1 MSITSQTHFGI
12 ARKIVSNMTTESWT
26 QIPHAVVQYEAD
38 VTGLMEEYKKLNAG
52 VSDKS
57 KKITINT
64 VMLKCI
70 SEGLKAAP
78 KLNSHLT
85 FSQKRVNGTFTCYDN
100 IDISMPMILHTGEMM
115 TVNLRDVGNKTLTQL
130 TEMLADIVRR
140 SKKTNVPEVMY
151 DVSINYT
158 LEQLKKGK
166 ILRSLI
172 KIYDGRI
179 SKYRVKVLS
188 GKERKEY
195 YAIPETDRLT
205 RHDIEQGTTTVSN
218 LGSIYRGHKGSCTLL
233 EIIPPQTTAFAL
245 DSVQRKA
252 VVVKDAEGNETIEI
266 RSIMPIT
273 IAFDHRVLDYDHVV
287 PFMERLD
294 GIFDNPSVIQS
305 WK

>member
-1 MSITSQTHFGI
+1 M
-12 ARKIVSNMTTESWT
+12 
-26 QIPHAVVQYEAD
+26 
-38 VTGLMEEYKKLNAG
+38 
-52 VSDKS
+52 
-57 KKITINT
+57 
-64 VMLKCI
+64 
-70 SEGLKAAP
+70 
-78 KLNSHLT
+78 
-85 FSQKRVNGTFTCYDN
+85 
-100 IDISMPMILHTGEMM
+100 
-115 TVNLRDVGNKTLTQL
+115 RDVGNKTLTQM

-140 SKKTNVPEVMY
+140 SKNTNVPEVMY

-158 LEQLKKGK
+158 LAQLKRGK
-166 ILRSLI
+166 VLRSLI

-188 GKERKEY
+188 GKERKDY

-218 LGSIYRGHKGSCTLL
+218 LGSIYRGHKGSCSLL

-245 DSVQRKA
+245 DAVQKKPVIVEDA
-252 VVVKDAEGNETIEI
+252 NGKDTVEI
-266 RSIMPIT
+266 RSILPIT

-294 GIFDNPSVIQS
+294 EIFDDPSVIQN

>member
-1 MSITSQTHFGI
+1 
-12 ARKIVSNMTTESWT
+12 MTE
-26 QIPHAVVQYEAD
+26 
-38 VTGLMEEYKKLNAG
+38 N
-52 VSDKS
+52 
-57 KKITINT
+57 
-64 VMLKCI
+64 
-70 SEGLKAAP
+70 
-78 KLNSHLT
+78 
-85 FSQKRVNGTFTCYDN
+85 
-100 IDISMPMILHTGEMM
+100 
-115 TVNLRDVGNKTLTQL
+115 
-130 TEMLADIVRR
+130 LADIDRR

-158 LEQLKKGK
+158 LAQLKKGK

-245 DSVQRKA
+245 DSVQRKPI
-252 VVVKDAEGNETIEI
+252 VVKDADGKETVEI
-266 RSIMPIT
+266 RSIIPIT
-273 IAFDHRVLDYDHVV
+273 IAFDHRVLDYDHKESIKNRMCSASD
-287 PFMERLD
+287 FF
-294 GIFDNPSVIQS
+294 IYKTI
-305 WK
+305 